1 MQKEE
6 EFHNEQERL
15 RAFMRIQQGREQ
27 PIDKFVKIIYI
38 YKDKMKMD
46 KTLLPIMKQP
56 KSYLK

>member
-1 MQKEE
+1 
-6 EFHNEQERL
+6 
-15 RAFMRIQQGREQ
+15 MRIQQGREQ

-56 KSYLK
+56 KSFLKELTK